1 MYTADDVLRNANTG
15 FGVLGIFGLV
25 ATAALAFVTFCLG
38 RAVRRYV
45 PVTALRPEP
54 SASAPASAREA
65 LLAVY
70 AAEDALYDGTL
81 PSRAMTYR
89 FDPNELERA
98 FGHLGERLVAM
109 PGLEPEVRAIPTEL
123 ASQVRNA
130 RRTPL
135 IGGVRLDP
143 RPLFEELVRVWNR
156 VAIIAL
162 R

>member
-1 MYTADDVLRNANTG
+1 
-15 FGVLGIFGLV
+15 
-25 ATAALAFVTFCLG
+25 
-38 RAVRRYV
+38 V
-45 PVTALRPEP
+45 PITELRPEP
-54 SASAPASAREA
+54 SASAPASARAA

-89 FDPNELERA
+89 FDPDELERA

-123 ASQVRNA
+123 
-130 RRTPL
+130 
-135 IGGVRLDP
+135 
-143 RPLFEELVRVWNR
+143 ERVWHR